1 MDIDE
6 LQQKFN
12 EMRKKKW
19 RMVDGRQPVEIT
31 GFFIDSSNR
40 PVIVGGTE
48 YSVFNVNPETLYCIY
63 SGVLVIEEVR
73 PYHDWPIDAKAW
85 FWDEGSSKKH
95 KGYFAGVHV
104 DGRPTSWYGGRT
116 SWTASNQFGFV
127 VWDHA
132 ELAEDV
138 E

>member
-1 MDIDE
+1 MNIDE

-12 EMRKKKW
+12 EMRRKKW

-31 GFFIDSSNR
+31 GFFIGFMDA
-40 PVIVGGTE
+40 PVIVGRIK
-48 YSVFNVNPETLYCIY
+48 YSILDINPETLCDIY
-63 SGVLVIEEVR
+63 SGEPLIEEVI
-73 PYHDWPIDAKAW
+73 PYADWTIDAKAY

-95 KGYFAGVHV
+95 KGYFAGVNV
-104 DGRPTSWYGGRT
+104 DGRPMCWRDGRT